1 MTPSTT
7 YEIKQELRESLA
19 SQLRACP
26 HRSIFIVDNVQALS
40 PATLPVLDV
49 FLDPLNGKRA
59 QLQDQQQGRPTSTQ
73 LDCSNAIFVFLYH
86 LSTHQAANMTSWRD
100 FMMQQWTREAEFTQE
115 EFTPQAFVGRITQG
129 LFFVAPSPESATEKR
144 STQWNEVCRSKSV
157 LGYAAIEDTNA
168 LNNNGDFSEW
178 ASANQLWL
186 AIAILAFPAVLN
198 IAKSWTR
205 DTKMIQV
212 NQSYRGQIYKR
223 KGTKKAKKGKST
235 RRK

>member
-1 MTPSTT
+1 M
-7 YEIKQELRESLA
+7 
-19 SQLRACP
+19 
-26 HRSIFIVDNVQALS
+26 DNVQALL

-86 LSTHQAANMTSWRD
+86 LSTPQAAEMTSWRD
-100 FMMQQWTREAEFTQE
+100 FMMQQWTRDAEFTQE

-129 LFFVAPSPESATEKR
+129 LTFVTPSPEPATQEKQPA
-144 STQWNEVCRSKSV
+144 QWAQVCRSKSV
-157 LGYAAIEDTNA
+157 LGYTGAEETNTFDSH
-168 LNNNGDFSEW
+168 GDLPGKPSTDPL
-178 ASANQLWL
+178 QL
-186 AIAILAFPAVLN
+186 AIAILAFLAVLN

-212 NQSYRGQIYKR
+212 NQSYRGQIHKR
-223 KGTKKAKKGKST
+223 KGTKKAKRGKGM